1 MKDSITHGAAGVRRT
16 RRPAGRSR
24 ASGRFVL
31 RLDPLLHGLLR
42 DEALA
47 AGLSLN
53 DWCGRTLAAP
63 GMGGLL
69 EAAPGVVLTIRSR
82 LGSDLVGVILYGS
95 FARGTP
101 SSGSDIDLLVVIE
114 AGVPITRSLYREWEG
129 AVPAWNGREID
140 LHFVHL
146 SAPDDPVSGSWA
158 EAAVC
163 GIVLYD
169 RELAISR
176 RLIAIREHIAAG
188 GLVRRMSQG
197 QPYWIH
203 EARDA
208 ES

>member
-1 MKDSITHGAAGVRRT
+1 MKHSITTGDAGVHRK
-16 RRPAGRSR
+16 RRPTGRSR

-31 RLDPLLHGLLR
+31 RLDSGLHGLLR

-63 GMGGLL
+63 GAGGLL
-69 EAAPGVVLTIRSR
+69 DAAPGVVLTIRSR
-82 LGSDLVGVILYGS
+82 LGSDLLGVIVYGS
-95 FARGTP
+95 FARGELTG
-101 SSGSDIDLLVVIE
+101 GSDVDLLVVLE

-146 SAPDDPVSGSWA
+146 PAPDDQVSGSWA

-163 GIVLYD
+163 GIVLSD
-169 RELAISR
+169 RDLAISR
-176 RLIAIREHIAAG
+176 RLIAIRERIAAG
-188 GLVRRMSQG
+188 ALARRMSQG

-203 EARDA
+203 EAPDA
-208 ES
+208 QS

>member
-1 MKDSITHGAAGVRRT
+1 MKHSITHGAAGVRRT

-31 RLDPLLHGLLR
+31 RLDPGLHGLLR
-42 DEALA
+42 DEAQA

-63 GMGGLL
+63 GAGGLD
-69 EAAPGVVLTIRSR
+69 AAPGVVLTIRSR

-95 FARGTP
+95 FPRGTLT
-101 SSGSDIDLLVVIE
+101 SGSDVDLLVVLE

-146 SAPDDPVSGSWA
+146 SPPDDQVSGSWA
-158 EAAVC
+158 EAAVG

-203 EARDA
+203 EAPDA

>member
-1 MKDSITHGAAGVRRT
+1 MKHSITHGAVGARRAG
-16 RRPAGRSR
+16 RPAGRSG

-31 RLDPLLHGLLR
+31 RLDPGLHGLLR
-42 DEALA
+42 DEAQA

-63 GMGGLL
+63 GAGGLD
-69 EAAPGVVLTIRSR
+69 AAPGVVLTIRSR

-95 FARGTP
+95 FPRGTLT
-101 SSGSDIDLLVVIE
+101 SGSDVDLLVVLE

-146 SAPDDPVSGSWA
+146 SAPDDQVSGSWA
-158 EAAVC
+158 EAAVG

-203 EARDA
+203 EAPDA